1 MSIVAIQKQPVGG
14 ALLSDV
20 LLASLSTAAPVT
32 PHYLIKSKEPVDV
45 NMPAKA
51 DMRSVSHFATPHD
64 SLELTVWAQGRAN
77 A

>member
-1 MSIVAIQKQPVGG
+1 M
-14 ALLSDV
+14 
-20 LLASLSTAAPVT
+20 
-32 PHYLIKSKEPVDV
+32 